1 MKLEK
6 INFRNQ
12 IRNAD
17 NGDCRKIIQLIDR
30 VLGEWN
36 DSVCLDDSE
45 KDLNDVEA
53 NYWNRGGAFFVLEQ
67 AGEVIG
73 SHAILPLDPQAKL
86 CTFKRLYLDR
96 EFRGAGAGQELMQWN
111 IDWVRQR
118 GFERIEFWSDTRF
131 DRAHRFFEKFG
142 FEKSGEAREMDDSH
156 QTYWEYPFFKTL

>member
-1 MKLEK
+1 M
-6 INFRNQ
+6 
-12 IRNAD
+12 
-17 NGDCRKIIQLIDR
+17 
-30 VLGEWN
+30 
-36 DSVCLDDSE
+36 
-45 KDLNDVEA
+45 
-53 NYWNRGGAFFVLEQ
+53 
-67 AGEVIG
+67 
-73 SHAILPLDPQAKL
+73 

-142 FEKSGEAREMDDSH
+142 FEKSGEAREMNDSH